1 MLYTIINCWNKHVIL
16 LKNFLRYFLWEKM
29 QTTVSLTTFKCLFDT
44 LSMIANA
51 ILSYAFREWRTV
63 SAPKWA
69 PIFNNEFQPTFPL
82 PCYLFLIPLASHL
95 HSVALPVS
103 TVPKKG
109 WRAVKLLWL
118 PSFKLWRVVG
128 KRKQFQNFPHTS
140 SNPVQG
146 FLHTI
151 SQIVCSLCLCHTPP
165 PPSSQENEHDDWMY
179 MSKNEVNQIT
189 KMQGRKE
196 RK

>member
-1 MLYTIINCWNKHVIL
+1 
-16 LKNFLRYFLWEKM
+16 M

-44 LSMIANA
+44 LRMIANA

-69 PIFNNEFQPTFPL
+69 PIFNNEFWPRFPL

-109 WRAVKLLWL
+109 WRAVKLL
-118 PSFKLWRVVG
+118 
-128 KRKQFQNFPHTS
+128 
-140 SNPVQG
+140 
-146 FLHTI
+146 
-151 SQIVCSLCLCHTPP
+151 
-165 PPSSQENEHDDWMY
+165 
-179 MSKNEVNQIT
+179 
-189 KMQGRKE
+189 
-196 RK
+196 